1 MNNKEHKEY
10 LNELRA
16 LTSKLLES
24 KEASESF
31 YKSAGIHTKSGN
43 LRGVYTSANTTI
55 GYKTSKPKK

>member
-10 LNELRA
+10 LNELRT

-24 KEASESF
+24 KEASADF

-43 LRGVYTSANTTI
+43 LRGVYTSASNPI
-55 GYKTSKPKK
+55 GYKPSKPRK